1 MNHPN
6 FICYMTRIAGN
17 PDAKMPKCGL
27 PDEVELL
34 KALRDLKFEP
44 SVNSDRKPTEQ
55 EVLAMKNAI
64 AYVWMGSRN
73 GEPVVEGD
81 VPPMKRKRG
90 LQLFAFPAH
99 RFEKEFDLA
108 MIQYYNCPLENSDIM
123 RVGNRFVEMLNGEP
137 TSENITPKMK
147 RFIEDGMFDPAPTMT
162 CSVAHYPKH
171 ITIRPDTKPD
181 PEKYTVVDGQVVE
194 KPLVKKT
201 IKELEASI
209 LEGIN

>member
-17 PDAKMPKCGL
+17 PASIMPKCGL

-64 AYVWMGSRN
+64 AYVWLGSRD
-73 GEPVVEGD
+73 GEPLIYVD
-81 VPPMKRKRG
+81 APPLKRKRG
-90 LQLFAFPAH
+90 LQLFAFPVH
-99 RFEKEFDLA
+99 RYQKEFDLA
-108 MIQYYNCPLENSDIM
+108 MIQYYNGPLENSDIM

-181 PEKYTVVDGQVVE
+181 PEKYTIVDGQVVE

>member
-1 MNHPN
+1 
-6 FICYMTRIAGN
+6 
-17 PDAKMPKCGL
+17 
-27 PDEVELL
+27 
-34 KALRDLKFEP
+34 
-44 SVNSDRKPTEQ
+44 
-55 EVLAMKNAI
+55 
-64 AYVWMGSRN
+64 
-73 GEPVVEGD
+73 
-81 VPPMKRKRG
+81 
-90 LQLFAFPAH
+90 
-99 RFEKEFDLA
+99 
-108 MIQYYNCPLENSDIM
+108 MIQYYNGPLENSDIM

-181 PEKYTVVDGQVVE
+181 PEKYTIVDGQVVE